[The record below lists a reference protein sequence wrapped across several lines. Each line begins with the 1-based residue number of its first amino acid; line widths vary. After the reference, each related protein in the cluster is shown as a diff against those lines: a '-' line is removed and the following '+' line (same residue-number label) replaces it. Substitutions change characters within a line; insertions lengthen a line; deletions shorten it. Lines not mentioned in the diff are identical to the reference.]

1 MSEAELREAPFDLAD
16 AQLTVARWYTF
27 ADRQRLAEYVEAV
40 TQEGLPVAQF
50 EAAVEAVI
58 NGDLPGLERLLGE
71 DPELIRAR
79 STRVTP
85 HDPTRTPRR
94 QTALAGQEE
103 VVGLLVERGA
113 SSISR
118 TRFMKERL

>member
-1 MSEAELREAPFDLAD
+1 
-16 AQLTVARWYTF
+16 
-27 ADRQRLAEYVEAV
+27 
-40 TQEGLPVAQF
+40 LPVAQF
-50 EAAVEAVI
+50 EAGVEAVI

-79 STRVTP
+79 SRVTP
-85 HDPTRTPRR
+85 HDSTRTPRR
-94 QTALAGQEE
+94 QAALVGREE
-103 VVGLLVERGA
+103 VVGLLVERRA